1 MFTQLKSGF
10 DTVLI
15 DEAAQVYLPISPLY
29 LPTPHPTPPGH
40 RGLDPHPAISPVSPL
55 YLPHISQAIEV
66 STLIPLKYAC
76 RRLILVGDPSQLPAT
91 VFSEPAQHHNYE
103 QGLFQR
109 LQLGGQR
116 VHMLN
121 MQYRMHPDISV
132 WPGKRFYDGEG

>member
-15 DEAAQVYLPISPLY
+15 DEAA
-29 LPTPHPTPPGH
+29 
-40 RGLDPHPAISPVSPL
+40 
-55 YLPHISQAIEV
+55 QAIEV

-103 QGLFQR
+103 QVRARVRVRGRGRGRGRVRVGVRVRVRVRGRVRVRARVRVRVRARVRGSTCPR
-109 LQLGGQR
+109 L
-116 VHMLN
+116 
-121 MQYRMHPDISV
+121 
-132 WPGKRFYDGEG
+132 

>member
-15 DEAAQVYLPISPLY
+15 DEAA
-29 LPTPHPTPPGH
+29 
-40 RGLDPHPAISPVSPL
+40 
-55 YLPHISQAIEV
+55 QAIEV

-103 QGLFQR
+103 QVR
-109 LQLGGQR
+109 AR
-116 VHMLN
+116 V
-121 MQYRMHPDISV
+121 RVRGRGRGRGRVRVGVRVRVRAMHS
-132 WPGKRFYDGEG
+132 